1 MSEEDCPREEWNNSG
16 THPVATLK
24 SCYYTMIQVSFN
36 PVLNL
41 HLQML
46 GLLPPADWPCAPHL
60 ICDYT
65 LSLSGVT
72 GSYKVTRGR
81 SGLSTTEL
89 TDSVNL
95 AGVRAEVIRG
105 HLTNLKKNLKTLEE
119 ELIQFD
125 PVATQDPEP
134 IRRLSSLEAESQ
146 LV

>member
-1 MSEEDCPREEWNNSG
+1 M
-16 THPVATLK
+16 
-24 SCYYTMIQVSFN
+24 
-36 PVLNL
+36 
-41 HLQML
+41 
-46 GLLPPADWPCAPHL
+46 
-60 ICDYT
+60 
-65 LSLSGVT
+65 T

-81 SGLSTTEL
+81 SGLSTTEP

-95 AGVRAEVIRG
+95 AGIHAEVIRG